1 MTEHFDVAIV
11 GGGMVGAALGCCLGH
26 SSLRV
31 AVIEDVPPLPF
42 APEQPNDLR
51 VSAVSIASASIIK
64 TVGAWRGITSRRYCP
79 FRRMRVWEDRGDVE
93 FRSEDIH
100 EALLGYIVENRVI
113 QLALSERLADFSNV
127 DFFCP
132 AQTKLIDYGPDQSTL
147 HFEDGRMVTCRL
159 LVAADGGH
167 SRVRQAAGMGVSSWD
182 YEQHALVL
190 NVETAYGQQD
200 ITWQR
205 FTPNG
210 PQAFLPLAGS
220 HASLVWYHRPEEVKR
235 LKALADE
242 DLLRELRAAFPSVL
256 GDVKRLVSRG
266 SFPLRRQHALGYVKE
281 GVALIGDAAHMIH
294 PLAGQGVN
302 IGLLDA
308 AALAQVL
315 VGANRK
321 RQDIGALSVLQDY
334 ERMRRNNNLLM
345 MTTMDLFYRVF
356 GNANLPVKLIRNLGL
371 GLAER
376 LSPAKKLAMRYAM
389 GLGGNLP
396 KLARGEA
403 IVGLESL

>member
-1 MTEHFDVAIV
+1 MTEHYDVAIV
-11 GGGMVGAALGCCLGH
+11 GGGMVGATLGCCLGG

-31 AVIEDVPPLPF
+31 AVIEDSPPAPF
-42 APEQPNDLR
+42 VPEQPNDLR
-51 VSAVSIASASIIK
+51 VSAVSIASISIIK
-64 TVGAWRGITSRRYCP
+64 TVGAWRGVASRRCCP

-93 FRSEDIH
+93 FRSEEIS
-100 EALLGYIVENRVI
+100 ESVLGYIVENRVI
-113 QLALSERLADFSNV
+113 QLALLDRLADFTNV

-132 AQTKLIDYGPDQSTL
+132 IRTKLIDYGPDQSSIHL
-147 HFEDGRMVTCRL
+147 EDGRTLTTRL

-210 PQAFLPLAGS
+210 PQAFLPLTGP

-235 LKALADE
+235 LKALGDE
-242 DLLRELRAAFPSVL
+242 DLLRELLAAFPPALS
-256 GDVKRLVSRG
+256 DIRALVSRG
-266 SFPLRRQHALGYVKE
+266 SFPLKRQHALGYVKD

-315 VGANRK
+315 VSAGR
-321 RQDIGALSVLQDY
+321 RGQDIGAVKVLREY
-334 ERMRRNNNLLM
+334 ESMRRQNNLLM
-345 MTTMDLFYRVF
+345 MMTMDLFYRVF
-356 GNANLPVKLIRNLGL
+356 GNANLPVKLVRNLGL

-376 LSPAKKLAMRYAM
+376 LSPAKRLAMRYAM
-389 GLGGNLP
+389 GLSGKLP
-396 KLARGEA
+396 RLARGEA
-403 IVGLESL
+403 IVGSETR